1 MTSHTTRP
9 SLNCNQN
16 VFLIGPMGVGK
27 TTIGKML
34 AKDLGLR
41 FIDTDQ
47 EVERRAGA
55 DISWI
60 FDVEG
65 EEGFRIRETS
75 VLNDLTRR
83 SKVLLATGGGSIL
96 KPENRRFLYSRGI
109 VVFLDTTVEMQ
120 LKRTSKDKKRPL
132 LQNGN
137 PRETLIRLKS
147 ERDPIYQE
155 LSDIKISLGDSNSRK
170 VVNAIIKK
178 LEQVITHSSY

>member
-1 MTSHTTRP
+1 MTSHSPTP

-34 AKDLGLR
+34 AKDLGLQ

-65 EEGFRIRETS
+65 EAGFRIRETN
-75 VLNDLTRR
+75 VLNDLTQK

-96 KPENRRFLYSRGI
+96 KPENRRFLCARGI

-147 ERDPIYQE
+147 ERDPVYQE
-155 LSDIKISLGDSNSRK
+155 LADIKISLGDSNSRK

-178 LEQVITHSSY
+178 LEQEKYVKV

>member
-1 MTSHTTRP
+1 LTSQSPIP
-9 SLNCNQN
+9 SLHCNQN
-16 VFLIGPMGVGK
+16 IFLIGPMGVGK

-34 AKDLGLR
+34 ARELGLE

-65 EEGFRIRETS
+65 EAGFRLRETN
-75 VLNDLTRR
+75 VLEDLTRK

-96 KPENRRFLYSRGI
+96 KPENRRFLMSRGV

-120 LKRTSKDKKRPL
+120 LKRTEKDKKRPL
-132 LQNGN
+132 LQHGN
-137 PRETLIRLKS
+137 PRDTLTRLKA
-147 ERDPIYQE
+147 ERDPIYEE
-155 LSDIKISLGDSNSRK
+155 LSDIKITLSDSSSRR
-170 VVNAIIKK
+170 VVNSIIRK
-178 LEQVITHSSY
+178 LEQENYIKA

>member
-1 MTSHTTRP
+1 MTSHSTNQN
-9 SLNCNQN
+9 LYCDQN

-34 AKDLGLR
+34 AKDLGLQ

-55 DISWI
+55 DVSWI

-65 EEGFRIRETS
+65 EEGFRTRETN
-75 VLNDLTRR
+75 VLDDLTQR

-96 KPENRRFLYSRGI
+96 KPENRRFLYSRGV

-120 LKRTSKDKKRPL
+120 LKRTEKDKKRPL

-137 PRETLIRLKS
+137 PRETLTRLKA

-155 LSDIKISLGDSNSRK
+155 LADIKITLGDSNSRK
-170 VVNAIIKK
+170 VVNTIIRK
-178 LEQVITHSSY
+178 LEQENYIKV

>member
-1 MTSHTTRP
+1 MNSNNNLY
-9 SLNCNQN
+9 SNQN

-34 AKDLGLR
+34 AKDLGLQ

-55 DISWI
+55 NIAWI

-65 EEGFRIRETS
+65 EEGFRTRETN
-75 VLNDLTRR
+75 VLDDLTQQ

-96 KPENRRFLYSRGI
+96 KLENRRFIGSRG
-109 VVFLDTTVEMQ
+109 VVVSLETTVEMQ
-120 LKRTSKDKKRPL
+120 IKRTEKDKKRPL
-132 LQNGN
+132 LQQGD
-137 PRETLIRLKS
+137 PREILTRLKA

-155 LSDIKISLGDSNSRK
+155 LADIRITLGDSNSRK
-170 VVNAIIKK
+170 VVNSIIRK
-178 LEQVITHSSY
+178 LEQENYIKA